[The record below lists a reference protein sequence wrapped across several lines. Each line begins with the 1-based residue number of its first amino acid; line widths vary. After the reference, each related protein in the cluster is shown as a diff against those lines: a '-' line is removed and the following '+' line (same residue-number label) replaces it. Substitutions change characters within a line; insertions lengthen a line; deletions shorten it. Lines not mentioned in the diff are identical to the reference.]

1 MTAHAHPVP
10 DSRWATFDCYGT
22 LVDWNAGIQAELAR
36 LFGAEHAAR
45 LLMRC
50 HESEPSVESENPQA
64 RYRGV
69 MAALLAELAAKPV
82 VSWHRRP
89 RMPLDPPCPPGRC
102 FRKCLGSSPEARR
115 RGWQLITLSNSDRDL
130 IDASIA
136 VIGVPFSAAIVASEV
151 ASHKPALGHWRA
163 FSDTTHA
170 DHERHVHVAQSH
182 FHDIVPAY
190 ELGLRSVWINRLG
203 ERAQPTPTRE
213 LPDLDGLAD
222 VLDELVPQTHQG
234 SVSPPC

>member
-1 MTAHAHPVP
+1 MP

-69 MAALLAELAAKPV
+69 MAALLAELASEAGRELAPEAEDALGP
-82 VSWHRRP
+82 S
-89 RMPLDPPCPPGRC
+89 LPPWPMFPEVPGQ
-102 FRKCLGSSPEARR
+102 LAEARR